1 MLGFIFLIFSLI
13 LYCFLN
19 NWFFYILSLLISFFY
34 FFIFYNVFDYFCF
47 ISYYFMLDKLSYL
60 FCCFSIWIFIVVFIS
75 SFSVYYLDSL
85 SKFFIFCF
93 HLLLFFLILDFV
105 VVDFF
110 YFYFFFECSLVPLIL
125 MIFGWGYQPER
136 IGAGFF
142 LIFYTLFGS
151 LPFLLSIFF
160 LKDSLGYFNY
170 LFYSFINSNYL
181 MFFILF
187 SFLIKFPL
195 FGFHLWLP
203 KAHVESP
210 TFCSMILAG
219 IMLKLGGY
227 GLIRCSL
234 YIYYFL
240 FNYSY
245 FLVSVC
251 LFGSLYI
258 SMFCMIQSDMKI
270 LVAYSSVC
278 HMSLVICGLVSLT
291 SLGLV
296 GSVSFMVAHGFVSS
310 GLFFLIGMVYDRLGS
325 RSFFIVSGLLNYLPS
340 LSMFWFFFCVM
351 NMSCP
356 PSLNLFSEICLV
368 VSILSWSFKT
378 FFFFLFILFFS
389 ACYSIMIFSLTQHG
403 LFSSDLVLISTC
415 YVREYFVLILH
426 CLPVFFLVF
435 DLSFFFT

>member
-1 MLGFIFLIFSLI
+1 MLSLIFSLFS
-13 LYCFLN
+13 LTLFCFLN
-19 NWFFYILSLLISFFY
+19 NWFFYIVSLFF
-34 FFIFYNVFDYFCF
+34 FFFVFFVFFNGFDYFSF
-47 ISYYFMLDKLSYL
+47 VSYYFMLDSISFL
-60 FCCFSIWIFIVVFIS
+60 FCCLSIWLFIIVFIS
-75 SFSVYYLDSL
+75 SFMFYYLDSL
-85 SKFFIFCF
+85 SNFFIFCF
-93 HLLLFFLILDFV
+93 HSLLLFLILDFI

-136 IGAGFF
+136 LGAGFF

-160 LKDSLGYFNY
+160 LNMSLGYFNY
-170 LFYSFINSNYL
+170 LFYDFISSNYL

-187 SFLIKFPL
+187 SFLVKFPF
-195 FGFHLWLP
+195 FGFHIWLP
-203 KAHVESP
+203 SAHVEAP
-210 TFCSMILAG
+210 TFGSMILAG
-219 IMLKLGGY
+219 VMLKLGGY
-227 GLIRCSL
+227 GFIRCSF

-245 FLVSVC
+245 FFVSVC
-251 LFGSLYI
+251 LFGCLYI
-258 SMFCMIQSDMKI
+258 SLICMIQSDLSI

-278 HMSLVICGLVSLT
+278 HMSLVICGLFSLT

-296 GSVSFMVAHGFVSS
+296 GSLSFMIAHGFVSS

-325 RSFFIVSGLLNYLPS
+325 RSFFIVKGLLNYLPS

-368 VSILSWSFKT
+368 ISVLSWSFST
-378 FFFFLFILFFS
+378 FFFFSFILFFS

-403 LFSSDLVLISTC
+403 LFSSDMVLVSTC

-426 CLPVFFLVF
+426 CLPIFFLML
-435 DLSFFFT
+435 DLSFFFL

>member
-1 MLGFIFLIFSLI
+1 MLGLIFFFFSLI
-13 LYCFLN
+13 LFCFLN
-19 NWFFYILSLLISFFY
+19 NWFFYIVNLFF
-34 FFIFYNVFDYFCF
+34 FFFFFFVFFNGFDYFSF
-47 ISYYFMLDKLSYL
+47 ISYYFMLDSISFL
-60 FCCFSIWIFIVVFIS
+60 FCCLSIWIFIVVFIS
-75 SFSVYYLDSL
+75 SFTSYYLDPL
-85 SKFFIFCF
+85 SNFFIFCF
-93 HLLLFFLILDFV
+93 HFLLFFLILDFI

-136 IGAGFF
+136 LGAGFF

-160 LKDSLGYFNY
+160 LNMTLGYFNY
-170 LFYSFINSNYL
+170 LFYDFIDSNYL

-187 SFLIKFPL
+187 SFLIKFPF
-195 FGFHLWLP
+195 FGLHLWLP
-203 KAHVESP
+203 KAHVEAP
-210 TFCSMILAG
+210 TFGSMILAG
-219 IMLKLGGY
+219 VMLKLGGY

-245 FLVSVC
+245 FFISSC
-251 LFGSLYI
+251 LFGCLYI
-258 SMFCMIQSDMKI
+258 SLICMIQSDMSI

-278 HMSLVICGLVSLT
+278 HMSLVICGLFSLT
-291 SLGLV
+291 SLGLL
-296 GSVSFMVAHGFVSS
+296 GSISFMIAHGFVSS
-310 GLFFLIGMVYDRLGS
+310 GLFFLIGMIYDRLGS
-325 RSFFIVSGLLNYLPS
+325 RSFFIVKGLLNYLPS

-368 VSILSWSFKT
+368 ISILSWSSST

-403 LFSSDLVLISTC
+403 LFSSDILLVSTC
-415 YVREYFVLILH
+415 YVREYFVLVLH
-426 CLPVFFLVF
+426 CLPIFFLML
-435 DLSFFFT
+435 DLSFFFL

>member
-1 MLGFIFLIFSLI
+1 MFFLFSLI
-13 LYCFLN
+13 LFCFLN
-19 NWFFYILSLLISFFY
+19 SWFFYVISLFILFFY
-34 FFIFYNVFDYFCF
+34 FFISYNVFDYFCF
-47 ISYYFMLDKLSYL
+47 VSYYLMLDKLSYL
-60 FCCFSIWIFIVVFIS
+60 FCCFSIWIFIIVFIS
-75 SFSVYYLDSL
+75 SFMMYYLDFL
-85 SKFFIFCF
+85 SIFYIFCF
-93 HLLLFFLILDFV
+93 HFLLMFLIMDFI

-136 IGAGFF
+136 LGAGFF

-151 LPFLLSIFF
+151 FPFLLSIFF
-160 LKDSLGYFNY
+160 LNSYLGYFNY

-187 SFLIKFPL
+187 SFLIKFPF

-203 KAHVESP
+203 KAHVEAP
-210 TFCSMILAG
+210 TFGSMILAG

-227 GLIRCSL
+227 GFIRCSL

-240 FNYSY
+240 FNYGY
-245 FLVSVC
+245 FFIGSC
-251 LFGSLYI
+251 LFGCLYI
-258 SMFCMIQSDMKI
+258 SMFCMIQSDLSI
-270 LVAYSSVC
+270 LVAYSSIC
-278 HMSLVICGLVSLT
+278 HMSLVICGLFTLT
-291 SLGLV
+291 SLGYI
-296 GSVSFMVAHGFVSS
+296 GSVSFMIAHGFVSS
-310 GLFFLIGMVYDRLGS
+310 GLFYLIGIIYDRLGS

-356 PSLNLFSEICLV
+356 PSLNLFSEICLII
-368 VSILSWSFKT
+368 SILSWSFKT

-403 LFSSDLVLISTC
+403 LFSSDLILISTC

-426 CLPVFFLVF
+426 CFPVFFLMF
-435 DLSFFFT
+435 DLIFFFV